1 MQMLRP
7 RTVFVGI
14 VVALTAMM
22 FTGCRSSKPDSGHDK
37 DSGTTISVKRENAEL
52 TRRFGF
58 SVTRDDNTALYGE
71 LATWLGVPYK
81 YAGNDRRGVDCSG
94 LVCQVYQK
102 VYNKKL
108 QRSSAKIYE
117 KNCREIAR
125 KKLREGDLVFFATG
139 KDKHR
144 ISHVGIYLK
153 NDRFIHASSS
163 KGVTV
168 SSLENPYFVRTY
180 IASGRVE

>member
-1 MQMLRP
+1 MKLRR
-7 RTVFVGI
+7 RTVLIGI
-14 VVALTAMM
+14 VVASAAMM
-22 FTGCRSSKPDSGHDK
+22 FTGCRSSKPDNNLDK
-37 DSGTTISVKRENAEL
+37 GGTTVSVKRENAEL
-52 TRRFGF
+52 SRKFGF
-58 SVTRDDNTALYGE
+58 SVTRDDNTALYSE

-94 LVCQVYQK
+94 LVCQVYLK

-108 QRSSAKIYE
+108 QRNSAKIYE
-117 KNCREIAR
+117 QNCREIAR

-139 KDKHR
+139 KDKRR

-153 NDRFIHASSS
+153 DDRFIHASSS
-163 KGVTV
+163 KGVVV

>member
-1 MQMLRP
+1 MKLRRRTMLI
-7 RTVFVGI
+7 GI
-14 VVALTAMM
+14 VVASVAMM
-22 FTGCRSSKPDSGHDK
+22 FTGCRSSKPDNNRDK
-37 DSGTTISVKRENAEL
+37 GGTTVSVKRENAEL
-52 TRRFGF
+52 SRKFGF
-58 SVTRDDNTALYGE
+58 SVTRDDNTALYSE

-94 LVCQVYQK
+94 LVCQVYLK

-108 QRSSAKIYE
+108 QRNSAKIYE
-117 KNCREIAR
+117 QNCREIAR
-125 KKLREGDLVFFATG
+125 KKLR
-139 KDKHR
+139 KDKRR

-153 NDRFIHASSS
+153 DDRFIHASSS
-163 KGVTV
+163 KGVVV